1 MCIDTHPA
9 FKNEN
14 GVYSLLSRLARAVV
28 TDVERPKLTFHG

>member
-14 GVYSLLSRLARAVV
+14 GVYSLLSRLPIAVV
-28 TDVERPKLTFHG
+28 TDVERSKSTILG